1 MAGSPLAYEL
11 TKFCKYSRQLRHTLK
26 DTKSAFDDVE
36 KCGGFW
42 DGDLQ
47 HSWHEEED
55 FIQSVINRP
64 PCLIIL
70 GQSCYAKASV
80 VNELFGEAVLPTM
93 QSLEVSVSWRMLRFK
108 FGSSRNLRL
117 TLPDSFEL
125 VDNLAAYEQDWTTVP
140 LEDLELHGEH
150 RTDIALASAVVEVV
164 LNHSLL
170 KEGAQ
175 VVVSP
180 SHVIGLN
187 TKQVFSKCTEDVLPV
202 VLYAVNRERLSEQ
215 DIQELVDIRANFP
228 ETPIFFI
235 RTRDCEREEVTAEPT
250 LLQQLCWIGF
260 QVQSSNMAQAHRYP
274 GSSTQSQHSTSPNMT
289 QSHYKVSKSLPQS
302 RLVENFEHFP
312 SLLLF
317 VRQVLQTH
325 LVRAACVLYSAHTR
339 CLQMFITSAFDMA
352 RDIMI
357 TPRRIEYARA
367 RERELYDSLVSISD
381 KKQDEIKNLIR
392 ETIANIREELLAD
405 AASYSFIGVE
415 LTDSGQLV
423 DSKQL
428 RTCTSQIQ
436 DLVLNKLNTAV
447 AGQLIG
453 SVDCLR
459 ESFVGTL
466 ARCIQSLEKDQGDV
480 EDCVA
485 SVHLKQLL
493 NAAYQVEVTV
503 HKSAS
508 LLRVLWEKMKQLVQ
522 ALPWNAPKKVDADW
536 KKKVASDMLGSL
548 SESRLARSMCAQFK
562 DRLCNSHEAF
572 ISSLKQLEVQHCGR
586 LERTEEQRM
595 KLRKVYAP
603 TLAHLALESTSL
615 RDIIL
620 HGMPQLGRE
629 IGRGQYGV
637 VYACDS
643 WSGHSSLAVKSVVP
657 PDEKH
662 WNDLALEFHYTRSIP
677 EHERI
682 VMLRGSV
689 IDHSYGGGCSP
700 AVLLVMDRLQRDLYA
715 AIKAGLD
722 TISRLQVALDVVE
735 GIRYLHSQG
744 LVHRDIKLKN
754 VLLDKKNRG
763 KITDLGFC
771 KPEAMMSGS
780 IVGTPIHMAP
790 ELFTGKYD
798 SSVDVYAFGIL
809 FWYVCAGTVRLPHV
823 FEQCASKDH
832 LWNSVRKGARP
843 ERLPLFDDECWA
855 LMAACWAKE
864 PTARPLLGNVQP
876 QLRRI
881 MDRFMSRHEVTSAG
895 S

>member
-11 TKFCKYSRQLRHTLK
+11 SKFCKYSRQLRHTLK
-26 DTKSAFDDVE
+26 DTRSAFGDVE
-36 KCGGFW
+36 RCGGFW

-47 HSWHEEED
+47 HSWREEED
-55 FIQSVINRP
+55 YIQSVITRP
-64 PCLIIL
+64 PCLVIL

-80 VNELFGEAVLPTM
+80 VNELFGEAVLPTL
-93 QSLEVSVSWRMLRFK
+93 QGSEVSPSWRMLRFK
-108 FGSSRNLRL
+108 FGPSRTLRL

-125 VDNLAAYEQDWTTVP
+125 VDSLAAYEQDWTTVP
-140 LEDLELHGEH
+140 RADLELHGEH
-150 RTDIALASAVVEVV
+150 RTDVALASAVVEVV

-170 KEGAQ
+170 KDGAE

-180 SHVIGLN
+180 SNILGLN

-202 VLYAVNRERLSEQ
+202 VLYAVNRERLSDQ
-215 DIQELVDIRANFP
+215 DVQELSDIRAGFP

-235 RTRDCEREEVTAEPT
+235 RTRDCEREQTTAEPT
-250 LLQQLCWIGF
+250 LLQQLSGMGF
-260 QVQSSNMAQAHRYP
+260 QVLQSNRHSGSSNTAQPSNRHS
-274 GSSTQSQHSTSPNMT
+274 GSSNTAQPSNRHSGSSNTAPPSNRH
-289 QSHYKVSKSLPQS
+289 SGLPGTPSSRRLPPS
-302 RLVENFEHFP
+302 RLVEKFEQFP

-317 VRQVLQTH
+317 VRAVLQTH

-339 CLQMFITSAFDMA
+339 CLQLFIASAFDMA

-367 RERELYDSLVSISD
+367 RERELYDSLVAISD
-381 KKQDEIKNLIR
+381 RKQDEIKNLIR
-392 ETIANIREELLAD
+392 ETVTNIREELLAD
-405 AASYSFIGVE
+405 AASYSFIGVD
-415 LTDSGQLV
+415 LTDSGELL

-428 RTCTSQIQ
+428 RSCTSQIQ

-466 ARCIQSLEKDQGDV
+466 ARCIQSLEKDGGDV

-485 SVHLKQLL
+485 SVHLKQVL

-522 ALPWNAPKKVDADW
+522 ALPWNAPKRVDADW

-572 ISSLKQLEVQHCGR
+572 TSSLKQLEVQHCGR

-615 RDIIL
+615 RDVIL

-722 TISRLQVALDVVE
+722 AVSRLQVALDVVE
-735 GIRYLHSQG
+735 GMRYLHSQG

-754 VLLDKKNRG
+754 VL
-763 KITDLGFC
+763 
-771 KPEAMMSGS
+771 
-780 IVGTPIHMAP
+780 VGTGGSG
-790 ELFTGKYD
+790 TGGVWDRGGLGRGLVQPGAGAQGHQAEERAGGYRG
-798 SSVDVYAFGIL
+798 V
-809 FWYVCAGTVRLPHV
+809 WYRGVWYRGVWDRG
-823 FEQCASKDH
+823 S
-832 LWNSVRKGARP
+832 G
-843 ERLPLFDDECWA
+843 
-855 LMAACWAKE
+855 
-864 PTARPLLGNVQP
+864 TARGWCTG
-876 QLRRI
+876 
-881 MDRFMSRHEVTSAG
+881 TS